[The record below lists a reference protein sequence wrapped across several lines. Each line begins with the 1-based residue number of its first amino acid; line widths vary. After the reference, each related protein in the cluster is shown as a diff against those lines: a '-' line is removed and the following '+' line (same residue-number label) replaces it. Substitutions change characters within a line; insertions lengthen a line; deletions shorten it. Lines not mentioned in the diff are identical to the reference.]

1 MRATAQNVL
10 FNLGRGVGGF
20 GPLVIGLLVSQ
31 WSFTAA
37 ITLLA
42 LIYLLDI
49 FATLFLLPKK
59 QGQDEDTLGA
69 IG

>member
-1 MRATAQNVL
+1 MLVAQV
-10 FNLGRGVGGF
+10 
-20 GPLVIGLLVSQ
+20 
-31 WSFTAA
+31 SFTAA

-42 LIYLLDI
+42 AIYLLDI

-59 QGQDEDTLGA
+59 QGQDDVLGA

>member
-1 MRATAQNVL
+1 
-10 FNLGRGVGGF
+10 
-20 GPLVIGLLVSQ
+20 VIGLLAAKI
-31 WSFTAA
+31 SFVAA

-59 QGQDEDTLGA
+59 QGNDDSLGA